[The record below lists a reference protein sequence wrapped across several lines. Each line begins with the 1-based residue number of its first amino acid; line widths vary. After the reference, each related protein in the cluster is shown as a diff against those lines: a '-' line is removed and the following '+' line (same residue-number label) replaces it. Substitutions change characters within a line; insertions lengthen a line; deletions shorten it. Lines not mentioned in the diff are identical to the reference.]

1 MCSTRVRS
9 SIITRRIRKTRRG
22 PRPPNRTSRGFSDPQ
37 TIHQRRAPTGLRE
50 AAASSSRWTLP
61 EWSLRVGSLE
71 VRVTANWT
79 TVAVAR
85 RGGCGSILLATKR
98 GVASP
103 ANIRCRPIGEWARS
117 NPHFPLSYTPTICH
131 RRTMR
136 RAAILADLAP
146 ADLMAVGRVRNVQSC
161 KPCQLVHLRT
171 PERTA

>member
-1 MCSTRVRS
+1 MCSTLVRS

-71 VRVTANWT
+71 VRATANWT

-117 NPHFPLSYTPTICH
+117 NPHFPLSSTPTICH
-131 RRTMR
+131 PRTMR
-136 RAAILADLAP
+136 RAAILDDLATAP
-146 ADLMAVGRVRNVQSC
+146 HRAETCVETPSRC
-161 KPCQLVHLRT
+161 KPRQIVHLRT